1 MGNTGRM
8 IIAGILLLASTPL
21 FAGTESGMDGKS
33 PLLCNFNRL
42 VSCSYGAGE
51 CLFRTPEDGNLPE
64 FVEIDFSNKTI
75 SGLWP
80 KSQQRVSKLN
90 NLVVLE
96 DRIVAQGMDDNRP
109 WSFVIDRA
117 SGDFIG
123 AGPAI
128 NEGVSIF
135 GDCMPKR

>member
-1 MGNTGRM
+1 MGNTSRM
-8 IIAGILLLASTPL
+8 IIAGIVLTSTHL
-21 FAGTESGMDGKS
+21 YAGAESGIDGMN

-42 VSCSYGAGE
+42 ASCPQDARE
-51 CLFRTPEDGNLPE
+51 CLFSTPENGNLPE
-64 FVEIDFSNKTI
+64 FVEIDFSKKII

-80 KSQQRVSKLN
+80 KSQQRISKLN

-109 WSFVIDRA
+109 WSFVIDRS
-117 SGDFIG
+117 SGSFIG

-128 NEGVSIF
+128 DEGVSIF
-135 GDCMPKR
+135 GDCMPKQ